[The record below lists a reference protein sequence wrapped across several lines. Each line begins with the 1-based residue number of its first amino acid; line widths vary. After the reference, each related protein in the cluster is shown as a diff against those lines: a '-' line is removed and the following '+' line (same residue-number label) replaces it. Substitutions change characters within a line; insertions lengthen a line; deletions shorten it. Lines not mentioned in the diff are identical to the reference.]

1 MAQALQALNLD
12 SLWPIVANTT
22 TSVLML
28 NHTKGV
34 YGYSSLCAVSLDSIA
49 GRLACILSHEKS
61 TNGDLPAKSHHITCL
76 LDGWYIKPK
85 LVSLQV

>member
-34 YGYSSLCAVSLDSIA
+34 YGYSSLCAVSLDSA
-49 GRLACILSHEKS
+49 TKLAYFLMKKS
-61 TNGDLPAKSHHITCL
+61 KKSPANLPSYMTPEAP
-76 LDGWYIKPK
+76 GEA
-85 LVSLQV
+85 LQRPRA